1 MPESLL
7 TFLVTANARKEA
19 TMSPEERQLLT
30 ALFDRIRTA
39 AATPRDRDAETLI
52 DQATREQPYATYYLA
67 QAVIVQEKG
76 LEAAANHIKE
86 LEDRVH
92 QLEAETSEHHRA
104 EQSGGFLNSIF
115 GSGQA
120 QQPAAPQRALRTGP
134 GPQAGPQSGPWGAA
148 PRQSYR
154 TGSDYDDGYRAP
166 PPSAAPWSGQTSV
179 PSAGGGFLR
188 GALGTAAGV
197 AGGMLLANSLSGIF
211 GSHMSSLGLGS
222 PLAGANP
229 SGSGNAPAEETV
241 INNNYFGDDA
251 IRQASDGNAPAN
263 SNDATDKSG
272 SNDGWQQADYVDDD
286 FSDDQADFDNS
297 DIGSD
302 DSMDV

>member
-1 MPESLL
+1 MPESLP
-7 TFLVTANARKEA
+7 TFLVTANACKEA
-19 TMSPEERQLLT
+19 NMSPEERQLLT

-86 LEDRVH
+86 LEDRVR
-92 QLEAETSEHHRA
+92 QLEAETSDHHRA
-104 EQSGGFLNSIF
+104 EQSGGFLSSIF
-115 GSGQA
+115 GTGQA
-120 QQPAAPQRALRTGP
+120 QHSPAPQPGLRTGP
-134 GPQAGPQSGPWGAA
+134 GTQAGPQSGPWGAA

-166 PPSAAPWSGQTSV
+166 QPSAAPWSGQTSV
-179 PSAGGGFLR
+179 PSAGGSFLR

-211 GSHMSSLGLGS
+211 GSHMNSLGWGS

-229 SGSGNAPAEETV
+229 FGSGNTPAEETV

-251 IRQASDGNAPAN
+251 IRQASD
-263 SNDATDKSG
+263 DKSTAANT
-272 SNDGWQQADYVDDD
+272 NDEADNSGLQQADYGNDDL
-286 FSDDQADFDNS
+286 SDDQANFDNS
-297 DIGSD
+297 DLGSD

>member
-1 MPESLL
+1 
-7 TFLVTANARKEA
+7 
-19 TMSPEERQLLT
+19 MSPEERQLLT

-39 AATPRDRDAETLI
+39 AATSRDRDAETLI

-86 LEDRVH
+86 LEDRVR
-92 QLEAETSEHHRA
+92 QLEAETSDHHRA
-104 EQSGGFLNSIF
+104 EQSGGFLSSIF
-115 GSGQA
+115 GTGQA
-120 QQPAAPQRALRTGP
+120 QQSPAPQPGLRTGP
-134 GPQAGPQSGPWGAA
+134 GPQVGPQSGPWGTA

-154 TGSDYDDGYRAP
+154 TGSDYDDGYRGS

-179 PSAGGGFLR
+179 PSAGGSFLR

-211 GSHMSSLGLGS
+211 GSHMNSLGWGS

-229 SGSGNAPAEETV
+229 FGSGNAPGEETV

-251 IRQASDGNAPAN
+251 IRQASDDKSTAAN
-263 SNDATDKSG
+263 TNDAADNSG
-272 SNDGWQQADYVDDD
+272 LQQAGYGNDD

-297 DIGSD
+297 DLGSD

>member
-1 MPESLL
+1 
-7 TFLVTANARKEA
+7 
-19 TMSPEERQLLT
+19 MSPEERQLLT

-76 LEAAANHIKE
+76 LEAAANRIRE
-86 LEDRVH
+86 LEDRIH

-104 EQSGGFLNSIF
+104 EQSGGFLSSIF
-115 GSGQA
+115 GSGQP
-120 QQPAAPQRALRTGP
+120 QQSAPAPRPGIQTGP
-134 GPQAGPQSGPWGAA
+134 QPGPWGSA
-148 PRQSYR
+148 PRQNYR

-166 PPSAAPWSGQTSV
+166 PPSAAPWSGQMSA
-179 PSAGGGFLR
+179 PSAGGSFLR

-211 GSHMSSLGLGS
+211 GSHMNSLGLGS

-229 SGSGNAPAEETV
+229 FGSGNAPAEETV

-263 SNDATDKSG
+263 SNDTADKSG
-272 SNDGWQQADYVDDD
+272 SNDGWQQADYTDDN